1 MNEIWKDIEGFIGIY
16 QVSNL
21 GSVRSIDRK
30 VFNKGNNSW
39 CYKKGRILKPTRD
52 RGGYLYVGL
61 HNKENVKTN
70 SVKIHRLVAMAFC
83 KGYEEGLEVNHK
95 NGVRDD
101 NRSENLEWVTR
112 SENIR
117 DIYKR
122 GLNTNG
128 DKNNASKLKNEYIGI
143 IASLY
148 DSGISQSIIAKAF
161 GVSQTTISNIITNT
175 HYKNGLIDKNLAVP
189 VTENFN
195 PYK

>member
-1 MNEIWKDIEGFIGIY
+1 MKEIWKDIKDFEGIY

-21 GSVRSIDRK
+21 GNVRSLDRK

-39 CYKKGRILKPTRD
+39 CNKKGRILKPTKD
-52 RGGYLYVGL
+52 KGGYLYVGL
-61 HNKENVKTN
+61 HDKENVKTS
-70 SVKIHRLVAMAFC
+70 SVKIHRLVAFTFC
-83 KGYEEGLEVNHK
+83 IGYEYGLEVNHK
-95 NGVRDD
+95 NGNRQD

-112 SENIR
+112 SQNIR

-148 DSGISQSIIAKAF
+148 DSGVSQLIIAEAF
-161 GVSQTTISNIITNT
+161 GVSQATISNIIKNKT
-175 HYKNGLIDKNLAVP
+175 YKNGLIEQGLAVDIN
-189 VTENFN
+189 TI
-195 PYK
+195 